1 MKYETP
7 EVEVTT
13 FDITVKGD
21 SVGQGGG
28 GGCKVVTPDMDL

>member
-13 FDITVKGD
+13 FDVTVKGP
-21 SVGQGGG
+21 SQPGE
-28 GGCKVVTPDMDL
+28 GGCQVVMPDMDL

>member
-13 FDITVKGD
+13 FDVRADGP
-21 SVGQGGG
+21 SQGA
-28 GGCKVVTPDMDL
+28 GGCVQTPDLDVFG